1 MGTVTMWVDLRNFEL
16 FVKFK
21 PFSGWNDE
29 STTQVIQIAIMRE
42 KIVATVIHK
51 DEGIEFQCK

>member
-29 STTQVIQIAIMRE
+29 STQQVIQITIMRE
-42 KIVATVIHK
+42 KITSTVIHE
-51 DEGIEFQCK
+51 DEGIEFKCK